1 MFLTD
6 RFSRTYMLL
15 GEDAMEKLIRSHIL
29 LFGLGGVGGAVAEA
43 LARCGVGAITLVD
56 NDTVNVSNINRQI
69 IATSETVGL
78 QKTEAMRRRIASINP
93 NCRVTV
99 RDLFYLPGADDIIT
113 RDYDYIVDA
122 IDTVTAKIDIIVKA
136 QTLHI
141 PVISCMGTGNKLR
154 PELLEITDIFKT
166 SVCPLCRV
174 MRTELRKRGCKRLTV
189 VYSPEPPQRPDNS
202 FLSDSTDRR
211 QTPGSISFV
220 PPAAGLLIA
229 SRVVRDLTGKP
240 QQ

>member
-1 MFLTD
+1 
-6 RFSRTYMLL
+6 
-15 GEDAMEKLIRSHIL
+15 
-29 LFGLGGVGGAVAEA
+29 
-43 LARCGVGAITLVD
+43 
-56 NDTVNVSNINRQI
+56 
-69 IATSETVGL
+69 
-78 QKTEAMRRRIASINP
+78 AMRRRITSINP
-93 NCRVTV
+93 DCRVTV
-99 RDLFYLPGADDIIT
+99 RDLFYLPGTEDIIT
-113 RDYDYIVDA
+113 PDYDYIIDA
-122 IDTVTAKIDIIVKA
+122 IDTVTAKIDIILKA

-174 MRTELRKRGCKRLTV
+174 MRTELKKRGCKRLTV
-189 VYSPEPPQRPDNS
+189 VYSPEPPKPPDMS
-202 FLSDSTDRR
+202 FLTDSTDRR

-229 SRVVRDLTGKP
+229 SRVVRDLTGRP